1 MAIQMLQL
9 LLGEHKCEDGRVLV
23 KQFPHVASFCT
34 FLQQQTTYKVINNDQ
49 WMSFFE
55 FCKTVSE
62 DLSGYDENAACTVSH
77 SQSLSL
83 SLPHSSLYPTAMYF
97 PRFLVL

>member
-1 MAIQMLQL
+1 MFVKYFSDEIDIPMAIQMLQL
-9 LLGEHKCEDGRVLV
+9 LLGEHKSEDGRVLV
-23 KQFPHVASFCT
+23 KRSPHVASFCT

-62 DLSGYDENAACTVSH
+62 DFSGYDENAACTF
-77 SQSLSL
+77 SLSL
-83 SLPHSSLYPTAMYF
+83 SLV
-97 PRFLVL
+97 LVLVLH